1 MTLLN
6 ATEATQGNAELTSNP
21 HYQEILQK
29 QSAMIARMDELTEV
43 SNQLTAGQPV
53 RDLVTRMDKQDETLK
68 QLQGEQAKINLLL
81 ESMLAQL
88 KPAQSGAPGTA
99 TGF

>member
-6 ATEATQGNAELTSNP
+6 ATEAKQGKAELTSNP

-43 SNQLTAGQPV
+43 SNQLTASQPV
-53 RDLVTRMDKQDETLK
+53 QDLVTRMDKQDETLK
-68 QLQGEQAKINLLL
+68 QLRGNRQ
-81 ESMLAQL
+81 
-88 KPAQSGAPGTA
+88 KPTSC
-99 TGF
+99 